1 MRNKSSL
8 SVPSRGSRRVHPD
21 RPRAVESGG
30 LEVDN
35 VAQRIPLEDLVRE
48 LPEELKAEVYDFA
61 AYLLTRQLQE
71 EDRDWQSLSLQQAFR
86 GLEQEEDLYTLD
98 DLRVR
103 WR

>member
-1 MRNKSSL
+1 M
-8 SVPSRGSRRVHPD
+8 
-21 RPRAVESGG
+21 
-30 LEVDN
+30 
-35 VAQRIPLEDLVRE
+35 AQRVPLEDLVRD

-71 EDRDWQSLSLQQAFR
+71 EDRDWRSFSLQQAFR
-86 GLEQEEDLYTLD
+86 GMEEEEDLYTLD